1 MLSCIYCTLF
11 SYIPFRHYK
20 VPGHHEVGKLSP
32 HTEDCYP
39 GQPHRFKI
47 KPLIKA
53 LFRRSVKQT
62 KKEKV
67 SWVNT
72 DKHEANNNREQELIL
87 TRLLSLARHLP
98 SNPLTATGEW
108 RLKLLND
115 SFGSF
120 EPMLQ
125 SSWASGRWHSWLFWY
140 SIFYQGI

>member
-1 MLSCIYCTLF
+1 MKQVNAFMYILHPVFLYTF
-11 SYIPFRHYK
+11 SALQSTWSSRSS
-20 VPGHHEVGKLSP
+20 KLRP

-98 SNPLTATGEW
+98 SDPLTATGE
-108 RLKLLND
+108 
-115 SFGSF
+115 
-120 EPMLQ
+120 
-125 SSWASGRWHSWLFWY
+125 
-140 SIFYQGI
+140 